1 MSCSFWNMRRR
12 LRQQLGVER
21 EIAEEKVVADIAT
34 AQKEAKEAEKEPA
47 KKQETA
53 TKKRGAK

>member
-12 LRQQLGVER
+12 LRKQLGIER
-21 EIAEEKVVADIAT
+21 EIAEEKVVVDIAT
-34 AQKEAKEAEKEPA
+34 AQKEAKEKEPTE
-47 KKQETA
+47 KQETA